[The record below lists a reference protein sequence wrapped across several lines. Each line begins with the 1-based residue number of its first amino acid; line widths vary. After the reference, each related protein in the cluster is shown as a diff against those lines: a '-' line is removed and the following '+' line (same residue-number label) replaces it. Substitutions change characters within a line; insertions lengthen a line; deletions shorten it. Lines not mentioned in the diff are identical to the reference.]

1 MGKEKVEVYEKIVK
15 YSQEYYEGELS
26 KDRYIFLYGAI
37 ELDTAYEI
45 NTRLL
50 VMEKENPDKPI
61 FIEIN
66 SPGGSIIDGLA
77 IIDTMQHIKPDVIT
91 IVSGMSASMAA
102 VIACA
107 GDKRYAYPNA
117 QIMLHAASGMVGDYM
132 SHLKDRTTW
141 LEKISNRIK
150 SILKEKTILTEKEYF
165 KMDNGEL
172 WLTAREALKLKMID
186 KII

>member
-1 MGKEKVEVYEKIVK
+1 MKEKPEQYEKIVK

-26 KDRYIFLYGAI
+26 KDRYLFLYGAI

-45 NTRLL
+45 NTKLL
-50 VMEKENPDKPI
+50 VMEKENKEKPI
-61 FIEIN
+61 YLEIN

-77 IIDTMQHIKPDVIT
+77 IIDTMQHIKPEIIT
-91 IVSGMSASMAA
+91 IVSGLAASMGAI
-102 VIACA
+102 IASA

-132 SHLKDRTTW
+132 NHMKDRTGW

-150 SILKEKTILTEKEYF
+150 KILKEKTVLTEKEYF

-172 WLTAREALKLKMID
+172 WLNSKEALKLKLID